1 MPCVHRPMKV
11 GLLRFVYHLIASLK
25 RTGEDI
31 IIHRTDGL
39 ERPPPEGPSVR
50 YNGFVSSLM
59 AVSASMCRSSL
70 LGKFRV
76 IMRYIVR

>member
-1 MPCVHRPMKV
+1 MRLSTHREGFAPQ
-11 GLLRFVYHLIASLK
+11 G
-25 RTGEDI
+25 TEDI